1 MDTCLCMGSSI
12 TMAHG
17 FEKAMGT
24 AKNTVAVLGDSTFFH
39 SGITGLINMNYNGS
53 KGTVIVLDNRITG
66 MTGHQDN
73 PSTGKNAKGEE
84 APAVDIAALCK
95 AIGVKNVVE
104 IDPFDLKNLE
114 RIVKE
119 ETEREELSVIIT
131 KRPCALIVK
140 QPNIPYVVTDRCKNC
155 KQCMKIGCPAIEEKD
170 GRPYIVPER
179 CVGCG
184 LCETVCPFDAIEIV
198 KEAAK

>member
-1 MDTCLCMGSSI
+1 
-12 TMAHG
+12 
-17 FEKAMGT
+17 
-24 AKNTVAVLGDSTFFH
+24 
-39 SGITGLINMNYNGS
+39 
-53 KGTVIVLDNRITG
+53 

-95 AIGVKNVVE
+95 AIGVKHVVE

>member
-1 MDTCLCMGSSI
+1 
-12 TMAHG
+12 MAHG

-95 AIGVKNVVE
+95 AIGVKHVVE